1 MTPPLTTK
9 VESCGCKRQKK
20 QRQRQRMSFLL
31 TLLVAI
37 LPKCPFCAFG
47 YSSVVVMC
55 SGAKIHNYQANAI
68 GFISIFL
75 AFAVLISLY
84 WNFRGKKTWLAVGIA
99 ILGIIPLVY
108 AQLISGNPLQYFLGT
123 GLILLAVLL
132 NGRWYHRFF
141 KSQTYTVTEKIH
153 TPT

>member
-9 VESCGCKRQKK
+9 VQSCGCKRQEK
-20 QRQRQRMSFLL
+20 QRKRQRMSFLL

-55 SGAKIHNYQANAI
+55 SGAKIHNYQANTI
-68 GFISIFL
+68 GFISILL
-75 AFAVLISLY
+75 AFAVLISLF
-84 WNFRGKKTWLAVGIA
+84 WNYRGKKTWLAVGIA
-99 ILGIIPLVY
+99 ILGILPLVY

-141 KSQTYTVTEKIH
+141 KSQTNTITL
-153 TPT
+153 